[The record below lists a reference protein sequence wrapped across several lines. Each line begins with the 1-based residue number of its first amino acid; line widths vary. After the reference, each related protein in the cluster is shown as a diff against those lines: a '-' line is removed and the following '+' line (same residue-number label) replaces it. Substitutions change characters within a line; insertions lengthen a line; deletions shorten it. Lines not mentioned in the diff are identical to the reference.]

1 MNFTS
6 PIKIPG
12 SPELLDD
19 LTPPDLDP
27 KPIGS
32 VAGPFNPDPGSWM
45 GPDRPDLPEPDYPDP
60 DPEPWPDHPDL
71 PEPDHGSAPD
81 RPVNLGAGNNIF
93 VGTNGDDRIWANGGN
108 DWIFAGPGNDSVF
121 GGPGNDTLYGNYS
134 YSSSRGVG
142 SEGDD
147 DLLDGG
153 DGDDRL
159 VAGDGIDTL
168 TGGADHD
175 RFVFTFNDPM
185 SGPSFERLP
194 GTRLTDFNPTED
206 KIVLDA
212 ADFDS
217 FGRPLSEQGTVGNF
231 INGRSPIFFTDR
243 SFASAS
249 EAANAASHEVRGDI
263 LVYCDANGSG
273 AVLAYVDGE
282 NTAHE
287 FGYLENKT
295 MADLA
300 SMTSNNFEYC

>member
-32 VAGPFNPDPGSWM
+32 VAGPVY
-45 GPDRPDLPEPDYPDP
+45 PDLPEPDYPDP
-60 DPEPWPDHPDL
+60 DPEPWPDHRDL

-81 RPVNLGAGNNIF
+81 RPVNLGPGNNIF
-93 VGTNGDDRIWANGGN
+93 VGTNGDDRILANGGN
-108 DWIFAGPGNDSVF
+108 DWIFAGLGNDIVL
-121 GGPGNDTLYGNYS
+121 GQDGNDTLYGNYS

-142 SEGDD
+142 SEGDGD
-147 DLLDGG
+147 YLNGG

-159 VAGDGIDTL
+159 VAGDGPDSL

-175 RFVFTFNDPM
+175 RFVFSFHDPM
-185 SGPSFERLP
+185 SEPSLRP
-194 GTRLTDFNPTED
+194 KVTSVTDFNPTED

-217 FGRPLSEQGTVGNF
+217 LGRPPLEQGTVGNF

>member
-12 SPELLDD
+12 SPELLDVIDLTPRDD
-19 LTPPDLDP
+19 LTPPR
-27 KPIGS
+27 S
-32 VAGPFNPDPGSWM
+32 S
-45 GPDRPDLPEPDYPDP
+45 
-60 DPEPWPDHPDL
+60 
-71 PEPDHGSAPD
+71 D
-81 RPVNLGAGNNIF
+81 RPVNLGPGDNIF
-93 VGTNGDDRIWANGGN
+93 TGTNGNDRILANGGN
-108 DWIFAGPGNDSVF
+108 DWIFAGLGNDRVF
-121 GGPGNDTLYGNYS
+121 GGPGNDTLYGNSS

-175 RFVFTFNDPM
+175 RFVFSFHDPM
-185 SGPSFERLP
+185 SEPSLDRLNVT
-194 GTRLTDFNPTED
+194 GVTDFNPTED

-217 FGRPLSEQGTVGNF
+217 FGRPPSEQGTVGNF

-249 EAANAASHEVRGDI
+249 DAANAASHEVRGDI
-263 LVYCDANGSG
+263 LVYYKTNALEGG
-273 AVLAYVDGE
+273 VVALAYVDGD
-282 NTAHE
+282 NTAHD
-287 FGYLENKT
+287 FGYLENLT
-295 MADLA
+295 MADVA